1 MKVRIREPRIA
12 RLKRNGSYCP
22 CCDHLNWKPAL
33 MDKQALKEAL
43 EELQSNTL
51 DCDVVLSG

>member
-1 MKVRIREPRIA
+1 MKVRIREPRVA

-22 CCDHLNWKPAL
+22 CCDHLNWKFKM

-43 EELQSNTL
+43 QETLSQEEEWI
-51 DCDVVLSG
+51 

>member
-1 MKVRIREPRIA
+1 MKVRIREPRVA

-22 CCDHLNWKPAL
+22 CCDHLTWKHKL
-33 MDKQALKEAL
+33 MDQQALKEAL
-43 EELQSNTL
+43 EEISNTL